1 MKQHI
6 IQLKLSDSE
15 YADLVASAEQN
26 TRSPT
31 KHVFHLV
38 RQDSAPLVAARVLS
52 AEITAKQELAEAAAA
67 KKQELVA
74 QQRATIA
81 AQRAQQKAEA
91 AATKQAAKPKPKKE
105 YDDMTWDEKAESRR
119 QHNEAAEIQ
128 EARTGIP
135 GSRKYVL
142 YMHQNLIKAVAA
154 VSQSTPVNGAYILF
168 WHNIGLLHEY
178 GPPPD
183 SVYQDVLDLLPEEQ
197 ARVVAAEVIKLY
209 EAGAA
214 PDILRSFI

>member
-15 YADLVASAEQN
+15 YADLVACAEQN

-38 RQDSAPLVAARVLS
+38 KQDSAPLVASRILS
-52 AEITAKQELAEAAAA
+52 AETAA
-67 KKQELVA
+67 KQELVA

-81 AQRAQQKAEA
+81 TQRAQQKAEA
-91 AATKQAAKPKPKKE
+91 AAAKQAAKPKPKKE
-105 YDDMTWDEKAESRR
+105 YDDMTWDEKADSRR
-119 QHNEAAEIQ
+119 QHNEAAEL
-128 EARTGIP
+128 EESLTGIP
-135 GSRKYVL
+135 VSRKYVL
-142 YMHQNLIKAVAA
+142 WATENLIRAVAA
-154 VSQSTPVNGAYILF
+154 VSQATPVNGAYILF

-183 SVYQDVLDLLPEEQ
+183 SIYQDVLNLLPEEQ
-197 ARVVAAEVIKLY
+197 AIAVASEVVKLY
-209 EAGAA
+209 EEGAA
-214 PDILRSFI
+214 PPILRSFI